1 MRRRL
6 AALVLALPLAHV
18 PLMACTFVQVLE
30 SEGIPDAAVLPV
42 DAALVDATPEAAAD
56 AGPARCDETAGG
68 PAQDT
73 PLGSVLV
80 LAWERLDGK
89 FFVERGRAELSGER
103 RSFRVTTAAFV
114 PPAEARVASSSP
126 YVAIGHV
133 YAVPPAST
141 LAGLVDGTTFRSTI
155 VAGTY
160 RDALVYVDATRPPDA
175 SAPSWL
181 SRAPIGYSMWACSGA
196 ISKQE
201 AYVESRCDAMTLE
214 SAGDPNGD
222 RHCDWH

>member
-6 AALVLALPLAHV
+6 AALVVVLASATHV
-18 PLMACTFVQVLE
+18 ACTFVQVLE
-30 SEGIPDAAVLPV
+30 SAEIPDAAVSPV
-42 DAALVDATPEAAAD
+42 DASLADATPEAAAD

-80 LAWERLDGK
+80 LAWERVDGK

-114 PPAEARVASSSP
+114 PPGEARVAPSTP
-126 YVAIGHV
+126 YAAIGHV
-133 YAVPPAST
+133 YAVRPEST
-141 LAGLVDGTTFRSTI
+141 LAGLVDGTTLRSAI

-181 SRAPIGYSMWACSGA
+181 SRAPFGYSMWTCSSA
-196 ISKQE
+196 TSKQE
-201 AYVESRCDAMTLE
+201 AFVESRCDAMTLE